1 MINLLRKLFIKDYNN
16 ISNPTVR
23 LAHGKMA
30 SILGLIS
37 NAFLFCIKLIIGIV
51 TFSVSIISDSI
62 NNLSDFATSIVTLI
76 GFKMSNKPAD
86 KKHPYGHE
94 RSEYIAGLI
103 VALVIIFVG
112 GTLFLESLNR
122 VINYKEED
130 INQTI
135 LIISIAVLVLAIF
148 IKMWQAFAYKTIS
161 KLIKSSALDAA
172 SKDSLFDC
180 ISTSAVLI
188 GTVVILLSKLIG
200 FRIPFSVDGILGIL
214 VSIFILISGIVLV
227 REESD
232 PLLGEALSKGDFK
245 ELVSYIE
252 SYDIVLR
259 THDLIVHNY
268 GPSVTYVTIHV
279 EFDAKKDIFLVHDEI
294 DEIEENVKKKFGYKL
309 TIHMDPVDLGDIETN
324 ELMKNVSCYLK
335 ELDEKITLHDFRIR
349 RKKNENIL
357 LFDVLVPYGI
367 KYSEDELNKL
377 ICDYINSNR
386 EDKYN
391 VKITFDHE
399 MFKD

>member
-76 GFKMSNKPAD
+76 GFKMANKPAD

-135 LIISIAVLVLAIF
+135 LIISIVVLVLAIF

-188 GTVVILLSKLIG
+188 GTVVILISKLIG

-232 PLLGEALSKGDFK
+232 PLLGEALSKGEFK

-349 RKKNENIL
+349 RKKNENVL

>member
-16 ISNPTVR
+16 VSNPTVR

-135 LIISIAVLVLAIF
+135 LIISIVVLVLAIF

-232 PLLGEALSKGDFK
+232 PLLGEALSKGEFK

-279 EFDAKKDIFLVHDEI
+279 EFDAKKDIFIVHDEI
-294 DEIEENVKKKFGYKL
+294 DEIEENVEKKFGYKL

-349 RKKNENIL
+349 RKKNENVL

>member
-16 ISNPTVR
+16 VSNPTVR

-135 LIISIAVLVLAIF
+135 LIISIVVLVLAIF

-232 PLLGEALSKGDFK
+232 PLLGEALSKGEFK

-294 DEIEENVKKKFGYKL
+294 DEIEENVKKKFGYQL

-349 RKKNENIL
+349 RKKNENVL